1 MLTLTNAKE
10 LRERR
15 RQLYLKADE
24 IMERARRAAR
34 DLTDDEKRQ
43 VDELH
48 DEIERLQRD
57 IERIEKQYA
66 LDEYFSRS
74 QGVISGLQ
82 DGQQRFWP
90 LGDTDD
96 GQELR
101 ALGPGESVRRYVE
114 QTRPGLADEYRGL
127 TVGRY
132 LRAMVTGP
140 KNEVE
145 ERALGHTG
153 SAGGYTVPDIL
164 GAEIIDAMRAQ
175 SVTGRAGARTVPLD
189 SDKHSFATLLTDP
202 QATWRAE
209 NTAVT
214 ESDPTFGQVV
224 FQPKTLAVLVK
235 ASFELIEDSLNIEQA
250 LFRALSASL
259 ALELDRVALMGSG
272 QGNEPRGIANTTGI
286 HTLDM
291 GENGAPL
298 TSYDPLLQVRGML
311 LAANANEPRAY
322 IMHPRTETELSLLK
336 TGLQGDKRQ
345 LPRPTELANV
355 PFLATTMIPV
365 NEQHGTAANATRII
379 TGDFRDLWIGIRTS
393 FQLEVLRERFKDH
406 LQVGFLAFL
415 RADVGVVRPKS
426 FAQIVGIV
434 PPSE

>member
-1 MLTLTNAKE
+1 RPRAFLHARGPARHAATWRPSREAGHTIGWYGPGRRVAQRHHRDARLLGEPLPSGSASFFVRGGQQGGDRKRMLPLTTAKE

-90 LGDTDD
+90 LGDIDD

-101 ALGPGESVRRYVE
+101 ALGPGESVRRYVG

-164 GAEIIDAMRAQ
+164 GAEIIDAM
-175 SVTGRAGARTVPLD
+175 
-189 SDKHSFATLLTDP
+189 
-202 QATWRAE
+202 
-209 NTAVT
+209 
-214 ESDPTFGQVV
+214 
-224 FQPKTLAVLVK
+224 
-235 ASFELIEDSLNIEQA
+235 
-250 LFRALSASL
+250 
-259 ALELDRVALMGSG
+259 
-272 QGNEPRGIANTTGI
+272 
-286 HTLDM
+286 
-291 GENGAPL
+291 
-298 TSYDPLLQVRGML
+298 
-311 LAANANEPRAY
+311 
-322 IMHPRTETELSLLK
+322 
-336 TGLQGDKRQ
+336 
-345 LPRPTELANV
+345 
-355 PFLATTMIPV
+355 
-365 NEQHGTAANATRII
+365 
-379 TGDFRDLWIGIRTS
+379 
-393 FQLEVLRERFKDH
+393 
-406 LQVGFLAFL
+406 
-415 RADVGVVRPKS
+415 
-426 FAQIVGIV
+426 
-434 PPSE
+434 